1 MLDRAQVA
9 IRKVLR
15 KAGLIGI
22 IGKAYRLLIPE
33 FLRRRVR
40 VSEFDLKYGDRD
52 IYEALILGERVQ
64 FSSRDRYSKH
74 WFFPRYENSIHEPD
88 VTHLFARD
96 ATEASGIIDVG
107 ANLGWYTC
115 IGAVLSE
122 GTVWSLEMD
131 PENVQRLRK
140 NVQLNEVDNVE
151 IIHAAA
157 DEEKGI
163 VSYERN
169 SGAAEFKIE
178 QGNGESHETVDVEA
192 TTIDRVLMPSGE
204 VDLMKIDV
212 EGAEL
217 RVLRGAVRTLETM
230 KPKII
235 LEVHPSRLFDQE
247 GSIEELIEIMSGI
260 GYDIYEVASTDS
272 SGRDVVSEKIGKGF
286 EPERITTI
294 YATV

>member
-1 MLDRAQVA
+1 MLNRAQVVV
-9 IRKVLR
+9 RKVLSR
-15 KAGLIGI
+15 AGLLEIV
-22 IGKAYRLLIPE
+22 GKAYRVLVPE
-33 FLRRRVR
+33 FLRQRVR
-40 VSEFDLKYGDRD
+40 VSEFDLKYGGRD
-52 IYEALILGERVQ
+52 TYEASILGARVQ

-88 VTHLFARD
+88 VTHLFARE
-96 ATEASGIIDVG
+96 ANEASGIVDVG

-140 NVQLNEVDNVE
+140 NVQLNDADNVE

-163 VSYERN
+163 VSYERS

-178 QGNGESHETVDVEA
+178 QEKGASHGTVDVEA
-192 TTIDRVLMPSGE
+192 TTVDHVLMPAEE

-217 RVLRGAVRTLETM
+217 RVLRGAVRTLEAM

-235 LEVHPSRLFDQE
+235 VEVHPFRLFDQG
-247 GSIEELIEIMSGI
+247 GSIEELIEILTER
-260 GYDIYEVASTDS
+260 GYALYEVASPES
-272 SGRDVVSEKIGKGF
+272 SERNVVSERIGKGF
-286 EPERITTI
+286 GPERITTV